1 MKRYIIS
8 ILAIPTFVLTLTSA
22 TMLVENPFL
31 KKEYKVISYTN
42 NDGTGSK
49 TDVSKED
56 YRLYWEQ
63 KVLYFFMDENDC
75 SIEYQLE
82 PNNSMSV
89 FAGHTCTKNTPYTP
103 WDKIIRKGVLE
114 LRNYSVA
121 KDTVTLVSTEITMKI
136 VFLPKSVKK

>member
-1 MKRYIIS
+1 MKN
-8 ILAIPTFVLTLTSA
+8 ILRILSSVITVFILTSSN
-22 TMLVENPFL
+22 LVNDNPFI
-31 KKEYKVISYTN
+31 KNEYKVISYTN

-82 PNNSMSV
+82 PNNTISV

-103 WDKIIRKGVLE
+103 LDKIIRKGVLE

-121 KDTVTLVSTEITMKI
+121 KDTITLVSTEITMKI

>member
-1 MKRYIIS
+1 MKNILRILSSVITVYI
-8 ILAIPTFVLTLTSA
+8 LTSSN
-22 TMLVENPFL
+22 LVNDNPFI
-31 KKEYKVISYTN
+31 KNEYKVISYTN

-82 PNNSMSV
+82 PNNTISV

-103 WDKIIRKGVLE
+103 LDKIIRKGVLE

-121 KDTVTLVSTEITMKI
+121 KDTITLVSTEITMKI